1 DQNRPLRRYRVERPE
16 RNAAAEA
23 VEEAHSREARLADL
37 RCANE
42 IEIADARRLLGGALM
57 PFDDAQPSAPLAE
70 EIPDDA
76 PAMAKMTLGF
86 RVRQK
91 GGGFKMRIVR
101 RDPVDERPKRANVRR

>member
-1 DQNRPLRRYRVERPE
+1 RIIKRLAIANLAAPRRQPGCTRCEAGVNFDQNRPLRRYRVERPE

-70 EIPDDA
+70 E
-76 PAMAKMTLGF
+76 
-86 RVRQK
+86 
-91 GGGFKMRIVR
+91 
-101 RDPVDERPKRANVRR
+101 